1 MCLLTQFLQHHCCSP
16 CHQGYPVNLHKYL
29 PKVNP
34 IVSRPISQN
43 ARIFLCHCRP
53 CHNCSSL
60 QRRASGSGGACGTL
74 QGTSPH
80 SGLLIPSQEYEFSLR
95 IVTPAGGTLLTMPGL
110 LLPPLPDI
118 EDYVPPPFTEVVKVR
133 ISKLDGFKFLHSIS
147 QMSVTG
153 GKLTLTTQA
162 SSPVPASCLPRYME
176 VTKFY
181 NLIFSTGCGCLC
193 QPC

>member
-34 IVSRPISQN
+34 TMSRPIFQN
-43 ARIFLCHCRP
+43 AGIFLCHCRP

-60 QRRASGSGGACGTL
+60 QWRASGSGGACGTL
-74 QGTSPH
+74 QGTSPVY
-80 SGLLIPSQEYEFSLR
+80 GLLFPFLWILVPFQEYEFSLR
-95 IVTPAGGTLLTMPGL
+95 IVTPAGGSLLTMPGL

-133 ISKLDGFKFLHSIS
+133 ISK
-147 QMSVTG
+147 
-153 GKLTLTTQA
+153 
-162 SSPVPASCLPRYME
+162 
-176 VTKFY
+176 
-181 NLIFSTGCGCLC
+181 
-193 QPC
+193 